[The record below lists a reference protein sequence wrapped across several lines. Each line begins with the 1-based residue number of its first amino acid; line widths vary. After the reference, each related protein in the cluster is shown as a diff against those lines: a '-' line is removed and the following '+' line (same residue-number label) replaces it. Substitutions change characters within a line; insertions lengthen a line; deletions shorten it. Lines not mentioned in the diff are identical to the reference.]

1 MRFSHFWKVRL
12 LREKS
17 KPTRFGVLMEFQ
29 GKGLLSEGTGAQ
41 VDSLITAVLSCTQ
54 HKAGFVRPSSERP
67 VPMSLE
73 TKASHKIGFPGSLT
87 P

>member
-1 MRFSHFWKVRL
+1 MRNQS
-12 LREKS
+12 
-17 KPTRFGVLMEFQ
+17 PNRFGVLMEFQ
-29 GKGLLSEGTGAQ
+29 GKGLFSEGTGAQ
-41 VDSLITAVLSCTQ
+41 VDSLITAVLSWSTRGKPTSTQ

-73 TKASHKIGFPGSLT
+73 TKASHKIGFPGSPT